1 MKPRGFSIQHWD
13 LWRRIRNLLA
23 RQTDGRT
30 AQLSPKQRIWNI
42 VPLLPLVLPI
52 LLLLP
57 GSGSFPYPSQGAPFS
72 DLTISHYPN
81 GIFMK
86 RAILEY
92 HTIPLWSPTILSG
105 YPFAA
110 DPLSG
115 LWYPPGWLAL
125 VFPLPLGFNL
135 LVALHL
141 VWGGLG
147 MYRLLRSKGMVY
159 AVALFGGLAFEFYP
173 KIFAHFGAGHLTLL
187 YAIPWTPWL
196 LLAEE
201 KGYLKPGN
209 FLQRLFAPGVILAL
223 IFLADPR
230 WAAYAGILWLAYG
243 MANRR
248 QIGSL
253 LGQAGLAALLSAPLA
268 VPLLEYTR
276 LSTRTNL
283 KPDEVLA
290 FSLPPARLLGF
301 VFPDFGGYQEWAL
314 YAGGIVLLLSCLAI
328 IWRGFRGWT
337 GFWGIVTIVSIVI
350 SLGSSVPGLS
360 VIAGIPGLGLL
371 RVPSRALF
379 LTGFSLAILAASGLD
394 CLLAN
399 SAAVDKRKAG
409 LLLVGMCGF
418 TITLA
423 IGVWA
428 LTRALP
434 LSFAWGTAVILAGSV
449 WMGLFF
455 AKRIPVQ
462 FWVVGLVGLCV
473 VDWSV
478 VDLSEFAYR
487 KEAEVLSEG
496 GRIGAYLAEQP
507 GLFRVYS
514 PSYSLPQ
521 QIAAVYGI
529 ELADGV
535 DPLQLKAYAGFMEKA
550 TGVPVSGYSV
560 TVPPFENGDPDQDN
574 LNYRPDPALL
584 GLLNVGYVVSEF
596 DLPVEGLA
604 LRERFGDTRIYQN
617 MKELPRAWVQN
628 SEGLPSGD
636 VIAAEISRWTPN
648 HVDLRANGPGLLVL
662 SEIDYPGW
670 RVFVDGNARELE
682 AAEGLLRAVRLDE
695 GAHEVEFVYRPVSV
709 YVGLGLGLIGLLL
722 VLAGL
727 I

>member
-1 MKPRGFSIQHWD
+1 MRK
-13 LWRRIRNLLA
+13 LL
-23 RQTDGRT
+23 
-30 AQLSPKQRIWNI
+30 
-42 VPLLPLVLPI
+42 PLLPLLLPL

-57 GSGSFPYPSQGAPFS
+57 GSGGFPYPSQNAPFS

-81 GIFMK
+81 AIFLK

-110 DPLSG
+110 NPLSG

-141 VWGGLG
+141 AWGGLG
-147 MYRLLRSKGMVY
+147 MYRLLRFKGMVY
-159 AVALFGGLAFEFYP
+159 AAALFGGLAFEFYP

-196 LLAEE
+196 LMAEE

-209 FLQRLFAPGVILAL
+209 FLQRLFAPSVILAL

-230 WAAYAGILWLAYG
+230 WAAYAAILWLAYG
-243 MANRR
+243 MANRHKIAGLVR
-248 QIGSL
+248 
-253 LGQAGLAALLSAPLA
+253 QAGLAALLSAPLA
-268 VPLLEYTR
+268 APLLEYTR

-301 VFPDFGGYQEWAL
+301 VFPDFGGYQEWTL
-314 YAGGIVLLLSCLAI
+314 YAGGVVLVLGFLAI
-328 IWRGFRGWT
+328 LWRGFRGWT
-337 GFWGIVTIVSIVI
+337 GFWGVVMIVSILI
-350 SLGSSVPGLS
+350 SLGSYVPGLS

-379 LTGFSLAILAASGLD
+379 LTGFSLAILAAGGLD
-394 CLLAN
+394 CLLAD

-409 LLLVGMCGF
+409 LLLVAMCGF

-428 LTRALP
+428 LTHALP
-434 LSFAWGTAVILAGSV
+434 LSFAWGTAVILVGSV

-455 AKRIPVQ
+455 AKRLPLQV
-462 FWVVGLVGLCV
+462 WLVGLVGLCV
-473 VDWSV
+473 VDWSG
-478 VDLSEFAYR
+478 VDLSEFAYQ

-521 QIAAVYGI
+521 QVAAQQGI

-535 DPLQLKAYAGFMEKA
+535 DPLQLRAYAAFMEKA

-560 TVPPFENGDPDQDN
+560 TMPPFKNGDPDEDN
-574 LNYRPDPALL
+574 LNYRPEPALL
-584 GLLNVGYVVSEF
+584 GLLNVRYVASEF
-596 DLPVEGLA
+596 DLPIEGLA
-604 LRERFGDTRIYQN
+604 LRGRFGETRIYEN
-617 MKELPRAWVQN
+617 MKAMPRAWVQN
-628 SEGLPSGD
+628 SDEVPSGD
-636 VIAAEISRWTPN
+636 DNAAEVSRWTPN
-648 HVDLRANGPGLLVL
+648 HIDVRANGPGLLVM
-662 SEIDYPGW
+662 SEIAYPGW
-670 RVFVDGNARELE
+670 RIFVDGNSEDIE
-682 AAEGLLRAVRLDE
+682 VVDGLLRAVRLDK
-695 GAHEVEFVYRPVSV
+695 GVHKVEFIYRPVSV
-709 YVGLGLGLIGLLL
+709 YVGLGLWVIGLLL